1 MTLTLAEAQTMA
13 AAVQAAAEARALHP
27 LAIVVLDAGGHDLV
41 VLRSERAGFHRVGI
55 ARGKAT
61 SCLGMGLDG
70 ADLADRAKAAPAF
83 YAALAATLN
92 WDDRQDFDFASRG
105 LIAGPAEPVIRGK
118 TGQVIRDARLDRYLA
133 AHKQFAGSS
142 ALGVPS
148 AYLRNA
154 TAEVPGR

>member
-83 YAALAATLN
+83 YAALAATLIGGMLPMPGGVLLRDATGLVVGAVGVSGDTGAN
-92 WDDRQDFDFASRG
+92 DDLA
-105 LIAGPAEPVIRGK
+105 
-118 TGQVIRDARLDRYLA
+118 IRDGVVAAR
-133 AHKQFAGSS
+133 
-142 ALGVPS
+142 
-148 AYLRNA
+148 A
-154 TAEVPGR
+154 TS